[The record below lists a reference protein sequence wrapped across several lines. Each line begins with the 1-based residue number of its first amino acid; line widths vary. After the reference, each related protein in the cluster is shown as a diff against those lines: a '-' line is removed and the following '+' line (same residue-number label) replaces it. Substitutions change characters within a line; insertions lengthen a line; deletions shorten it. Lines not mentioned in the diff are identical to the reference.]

1 VPEATTQKLVRHAR
15 TWCWLVSLAILCSL
29 NAVAGDLSNYPFS
42 IDSEETPFG
51 HRIVAV
57 NAGPAPVTAKVS
69 LVNSQYIKTSREFP
83 LYVVVPPNGGT
94 LFLGD
99 IRRAM
104 EKVGYTFRLKY
115 EWVLGD
121 MHAVQAPDARYRMP
135 FRDGTTYQITQAPGG
150 PITTHTKPDSQFAI
164 DIPMPEGTPLVAARA
179 GMVIYTESGQ
189 VYGAKRPDMLGKAN
203 EVKILHSDGTIA
215 SYAHLAYGGV
225 HVYPGQRVEE
235 GQQIGLA
242 GSTGYSSGPHL
253 HFAVHTV
260 RRIGDKV
267 ETVSLPFQFYV
278 GNPAISFSPQ
288 FGMTVTANYSTPGVF
303 PGAQASAAGQPAA
316 PQSAPAAGISITVHP
331 DILAVKEKLQSN
343 VANWGLY
350 HWAGLVGFLVILLM
364 YRSHQAEKRRQT
376 LRSMREPTL

>member
-1 VPEATTQKLVRHAR
+1 MECEPTPPRARTPKQARPQNLATATLSILWTVCTILLSSSAYTNIAVTYPLPNHGFFVPEATTQKLVGHAR
-15 TWCWLVSLAILCSL
+15 SWYWLVSLAILCSL
-29 NAVAGDLSNYPFS
+29 NAVASDLSNYPFS

-83 LYVVVPPNGGT
+83 LYVVVPPNGRT

-135 FRDGTTYQITQAPGG
+135 FRDGATYQITQAPGG

-179 GMVIYTESGQ
+179 GTVIYTESGQ

-242 GSTGYSSGPHL
+242 GSTGYSSGPI
-253 HFAVHTV
+253 FTSQFTPC
-260 RRIGDKV
+260 V
-267 ETVSLPFQFYV
+267 EL
-278 GNPAISFSPQ
+278 AI
-288 FGMTVTANYSTPGVF
+288 
-303 PGAQASAAGQPAA
+303 
-316 PQSAPAAGISITVHP
+316 
-331 DILAVKEKLQSN
+331 
-343 VANWGLY
+343 
-350 HWAGLVGFLVILLM
+350 
-364 YRSHQAEKRRQT
+364 RSR
-376 LRSMREPTL
+376 